1 MEDCRRH
8 GKGWL
13 GYIGKKIYIYILYL
27 YLLCGQNYGFP
38 RSLQLFPSRIFEKKD
53 LPGDLIA
60 EVHARR
66 ARDPRKFQEAM
77 RDAGRAAGRQGGRA
91 PAGPRQGP
99 GSGVHSHEATPMDG
113 EQKWKIP
120 KINDVNG

>member
-1 MEDCRRH
+1 MVS
-8 GKGWL
+8 L
-13 GYIGKKIYIYILYL
+13 GPCSFFLAE
-27 YLLCGQNYGFP
+27 F
-38 RSLQLFPSRIFEKKD
+38 SRKD

-77 RDAGRAAGRQGGRA
+77 RDAGRAAG
-91 PAGPRQGP
+91 PRQGP

-113 EQKWKIP
+113 ER
-120 KINDVNG
+120 